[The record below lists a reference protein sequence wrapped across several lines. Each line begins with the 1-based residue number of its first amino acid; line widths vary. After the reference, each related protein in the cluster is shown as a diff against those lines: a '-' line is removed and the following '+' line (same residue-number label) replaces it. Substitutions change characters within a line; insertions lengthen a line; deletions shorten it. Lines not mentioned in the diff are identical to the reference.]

1 MEREMIGGNQIV
13 LRVKKFL
20 NLVNYKTKNASVE
33 EDLKELCV
41 AKLCDVLGI
50 KCTYNYKSNFFKMF
64 AEVFAQAICD
74 ILEIKIS
81 VADDSYRLFK
91 YNGVNLIEETKNI
104 ILKETAEEVLID
116 ELVLDVFNFLDKYKE
131 IVEKKFRNF

>member
-20 NLVNYKTKNASVE
+20 NLVDYETKNASVE

-50 KCTYNYKSNFFKMF
+50 KCTYNYKSSFFKMF
-64 AEVFAQAICD
+64 AEVFAQAVCD
-74 ILEIKIS
+74 VLEIKIS

-91 YNGVNLIEETKNI
+91 YNGVNIIEETKKI
-104 ILKETAEEVLID
+104 ILNELNSDVLMEEI
-116 ELVLDVFNFLDKYKE
+116 VLDVFNYLDKFKE
-131 IVEKKFRNF
+131 MI